1 MMKQTR
7 KTFLKVLGAST
18 MIAAVNPLNAS
29 QLADAKPATNLDL
42 GLASY
47 TLRKFSLDE
56 VIQMVTKL
64 NIKSVA
70 LKSMHMP
77 LDATDAQ
84 LEAIAQKVKDAGLN
98 LYSAG
103 VIYMKTEDEVNQA
116 FKYAQ
121 AAGLPMITGV
131 PVPEVLALAE
141 QRVKET
147 GIKVAM
153 HNHGPE
159 DDVYPSP
166 KSIMDKIENLD
177 SRLGLCIDVGH
188 TLRSGYD
195 PATEIKKYKARLYDV
210 HLKDITSS
218 EPDGSTLEMGR
229 GVLDIPSV
237 LKALKSIN
245 YSGVMGTE
253 FEKDADDPMAG
264 LAESIGYARGVM
276 KMI

>member
-1 MMKQTR
+1 MKQTR

-18 MIAAVNPLNAS
+18 VIAAFNPAKAS
-29 QLADAKPATNLDL
+29 RMAEMKPAANLDL

-56 VIQMVTKL
+56 TIEMVKKL
-64 NIKSVA
+64 NIKSIA

-77 LDATDAQ
+77 LDASASE
-84 LEAIAQKVKDAGLN
+84 LKSIAQKVRDAGLN
-98 LYSAG
+98 LYGAG

-121 AAGLPMITGV
+121 AAGLKTIIGV
-131 PVPEVLALAE
+131 PEPQVLALAE
-141 QRVKET
+141 KRVKET
-147 GIKVAM
+147 DIKIAI

-166 KSIMDKIENLD
+166 KSIMDKISD
-177 SRLGLCIDVGH
+177 MDPRLGLCIDVGH

-195 PATEIKKYKARLYDV
+195 PAREIKKYMDRLYDV
-210 HLKDITSS
+210 HLKDINSS
-218 EPDGSTLEMGR
+218 EPDGSTVEIGR

-237 LKALKSIN
+237 LKALKTIN
-245 YSGVMGTE
+245 YTGVIGTE

>member
-1 MMKQTR
+1 MKQTR

-18 MIAAVNPLNAS
+18 MVAAFNPIKAS
-29 QLADAKPATNLDL
+29 QLASAKPAANLDL

-64 NIKSVA
+64 NIKSIA

-77 LDATDAQ
+77 LDASESELKT
-84 LEAIAQKVKDAGLN
+84 IAKKVKDAGLN

-121 AAGLPMITGV
+121 AAGIPMITGV
-131 PVPEVLALAE
+131 PQPQVLELAE
-141 QRVKET
+141 KRVKET
-147 GIKVAM
+147 GIKIAI

-166 KSIMDKIENLD
+166 KSIMDKIENMD
-177 SRLGLCIDVGH
+177 PGLGLCIDVGH

-195 PATEIKKYKARLYDV
+195 PAREIKKYMDRLYDV

-218 EPDGSTLEMGR
+218 EPDGSTMEMGR
-229 GVLDIPSV
+229 GILDIPSV
-237 LKALKSIN
+237 LSALKTIR
-245 YSGVMGTE
+245 YTGVMGTE
-253 FEKDADDPMAG
+253 FEKDADDPMPG